1 MVLLKEMYLKSLMN
15 ETKTRIAM
23 TFLLLMA
30 LQIKN
35 IPDTDKRV
43 APPYTVCLLIWVA
56 KLEAYHVLQRTKT
69 NAIGVAAIAY
79 QCPVRLCV
87 C

>member
-1 MVLLKEMYLKSLMN
+1 
-15 ETKTRIAM
+15 M

-56 KLEAYHVLQRTKT
+56 KLEMSPQISI
-69 NAIGVAAIAY
+69 N
-79 QCPVRLCV
+79 
-87 C
+87 